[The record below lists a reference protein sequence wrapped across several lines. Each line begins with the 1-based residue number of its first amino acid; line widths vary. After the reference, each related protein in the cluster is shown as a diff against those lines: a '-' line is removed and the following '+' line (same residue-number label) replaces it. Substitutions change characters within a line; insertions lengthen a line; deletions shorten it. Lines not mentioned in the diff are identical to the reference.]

1 MIELRGVNGSLRD
14 RVLAAQNAVRENR
27 SFAARQLYAAVEVMV
42 IKNSETLELTA
53 VAAARLTTE
62 LARAARAA
70 RVAAKLVN

>member
-1 MIELRGVNGSLRD
+1 MIELRGVNGALRE
-14 RVLAAQNAVRENR
+14 RVLAAQSAVRANR